1 MNRNK
6 HDMKWGSGLFSAG
19 AALQWL
25 LYGCLMLLISR
36 AAMAEHGPVEML
48 QLMTTTLENVVKNDP
63 NIIYDENRLRT
74 IAHEVVLPHVDIRT
88 MSRWVLG
95 KNWRKATPEQREN
108 FVVEFREL
116 LLSTYLRQVKTY
128 DGESARFLPLRG
140 EQREGQAVV
149 NAEIVQPNGPI
160 IHATFRLHQPQAEW
174 MIFDVSVEGI
184 SLVATHRSGF
194 NTEIR
199 NSGIDELIARLHKL
213 NESNLNGSSGVV
225 TKEKAG

>member
-1 MNRNK
+1 
-6 HDMKWGSGLFSAG
+6 MKWGSGLFSAG

-48 QLMTTTLENVVKNDP
+48 QLMTTTLENVVKND
-63 NIIYDENRLRT
+63 
-74 IAHEVVLPHVDIRT
+74 

-95 KNWRKATPEQREN
+95 KNWRAASHEQREN

-128 DGESARFLPLRG
+128 NGESARFLPLRG

>member
-6 HDMKWGSGLFSAG
+6 HDMKRGAGLFCKG

-25 LYGCLMLLISR
+25 LCGCLMLLICKT
-36 AAMAEHGPVEML
+36 AQAEQGPVEML
-48 QLMTTTLENVVKNDP
+48 QLMTTTLENVVKSDP
-63 NIIYDENRLRT
+63 DIIYDEKRLRV
-74 IAHEVVLPHVDIRT
+74 IAQEVVLPHVDIRT

-95 KNWRKATPEQREN
+95 KNWRTASPEQREN
-108 FVVEFREL
+108 FVVEFRDL

-149 NAEIVQPNGPI
+149 NAEILQPNGPI
-160 IHATFRLHQPQAEW
+160 IRATFRLHQPQGEW
-174 MIFDVSVEGI
+174 MIFDVIVEGI

-194 NTEIR
+194 NSEIR
-199 NSGIDELIARLHKL
+199 KSGIDELIARLHRL
-213 NESNLNGSSGVV
+213 NERNLGDSSSAVV
-225 TKEKAG
+225 KAKAG

>member
-1 MNRNK
+1 MNSNK

-95 KNWRKATPEQREN
+95 KNWRKASPEQREN

-128 DGESARFLPLRG
+128 NGESARFLPLRG

-149 NAEIVQPNGPI
+149 NAEIVQPNGPL
-160 IHATFRLHQPQAEW
+160 IHATFRLHQPQGEW

-199 NSGIDELIARLHKL
+199 NRGIDELIARLHRL
-213 NESNLNGSSGVV
+213 NESNLDGSSSVV